1 MKKLLEQVLPEVNA
15 PSRRARAAGTPGV
28 FRDMGCFLL
37 GKALDPKGPTDKGIG
52 RLVRA
57 ERRLGSKDRPM
68 IVGTLFG
75 VLRRRSLLEKLLET
89 VDHPVDTVSLWQ
101 AELVLSQGID
111 PADFGLPAALSDA
124 TLCLSK
130 WRALDTAL
138 DTESIATLASLPHW
152 IVEALAQQEPASEL
166 PALCASLSSQAQTTL
181 RVNCSKTT
189 VEALSERLRAEG
201 VVLESGFHTLEALRV
216 VGRPNLVGSTAY
228 KEGLFEIQDEASQMI
243 AELVE
248 PVRSGLVLDYCAGT
262 GGKTLALAARM
273 PRGGKILAADPR
285 RKALKEAEKRLGR
298 AGAKRVRC
306 HWSGE
311 GPLPIDRHSA
321 ARVLVDAPCTGT
333 GSLRHQPV
341 RKWRLLPG
349 ELPEQTARQ
358 AEILESAADWV
369 APGGRLVYATCS
381 LLRAENEEIIE
392 GFLAEHPDWRMI
404 SIREVLGKNRSRPF
418 ERDGFFRSSPHV
430 HATDG
435 FTAAILVAP
444 REDSA

>member
-1 MKKLLEQVLPEVNA
+1 MKKLLEQVLPETNE
-15 PSRRARAAGTPGV
+15 PSRRARAAGSPGV

-75 VLRRRSLLEKLLET
+75 VLRRRSLLEKMLEI
-89 VDHPVDTVSLWQ
+89 VGHPIDTISLWQ

-111 PADFGLPAALSDA
+111 PADFGLPAALKDPVA
-124 TLCLSK
+124 CLAK
-130 WRALDTAL
+130 WRALDAPL
-138 DTESIATLASLPHW
+138 DNESIAVFASLPKW
-152 IVEALAQQEPASEL
+152 IVEALSEQEPASDL
-166 PALCASLSSQAQTTL
+166 AALCASLSFQAQTTL

-201 VVLESGFHTLEALRV
+201 VVLESGLHTLEALRV
-216 VGRPNLVGSTAY
+216 VGRPNLLGSTAY

-248 PVRSGLVLDYCAGT
+248 PVRSGLVLDYCAGA

-273 PRGGKILAADPR
+273 PRGGKILAVDPR
-285 RKALKEAEKRLGR
+285 RKALKEAEKRLTR
-298 AGAKRVRC
+298 AGAKRVRIHC
-306 HWSGE
+306 SE
-311 GPLPIDRHSA
+311 TGPMPIERHSA

-349 ELPEQTARQ
+349 ELPDQTARQ
-358 AEILESAADWV
+358 AEILESASGWV
-369 APGGRLVYATCS
+369 APGGRLIYATCS
-381 LLRAENEEIIE
+381 LLRAENEDIVD
-392 GFLAEHPDWRMI
+392 GFLAKHPDWRAI
-404 SIREVLGKNRSRPF
+404 SIREVLGKTRARRF
-418 ERDGFFRSSPHV
+418 ERDGVFRSSPHL

-444 REDSA
+444 RGE